1 MPWGGYDYDTMAADL
16 NDLLT
21 KLDLR
26 DVTLVGF
33 SMGGGEVARYVGRF
47 GTDRLRRIAFVSAV
61 TPFML
66 QTDDNPDGVPQDT
79 FDEMMAGVKADRI
92 RFLDGFGRDFVNFD
106 DLGGDR
112 ISEDLVTYNKHIASF
127 AQPYATQQC
136 ITAFSATDFRDDLRK
151 ADVPAL
157 FVHGDADQIVP
168 LEVSA
173 KKAAPLVE
181 DSRLEVIEGAPHGL
195 NYTHT
200 ETLNELLLDFLGS

>member
-1 MPWGGYDYDTMAADL
+1 MPWGGYNYDTMAADL

-33 SMGGGEVARYVGRF
+33 SMGGGEVARCVGRF
-47 GTDRLRRIAFVSAV
+47 GTDR
-61 TPFML
+61 
-66 QTDDNPDGVPQDT
+66 
-79 FDEMMAGVKADRI
+79 
-92 RFLDGFGRDFVNFD
+92 
-106 DLGGDR
+106 
-112 ISEDLVTYNKHIASF
+112 ISENLVTYNKHIASF